1 MDAQDRQRRPRA
13 DPGSGAKPEHDADCD
28 HRRLDEHRDRQAESG
43 DGFHA
48 AEVEGQG
55 RHGAGDEAAG
65 VVAVVT
71 DSRWVGRS
79 YETAPFEVTEQSIR
93 DYMAAV
99 GDLREDGDLVAP
111 PTYAMVYGFDA
122 YWQLWTDQEVAL
134 DVAHLVHGEQR
145 FSFQRPVR
153 AGDRIRTTGR
163 LTAINTRGDMELVSF
178 ELKAIDERDQPVSDG
193 TALFIIRK
201 P

>member
-1 MDAQDRQRRPRA
+1 
-13 DPGSGAKPEHDADCD
+13 
-28 HRRLDEHRDRQAESG
+28 
-43 DGFHA
+43 
-48 AEVEGQG
+48 
-55 RHGAGDEAAG
+55 
-65 VVAVVT
+65 VT
-71 DSRWVGRS
+71 DARWVGRS

-99 GDLREDGDLVAP
+99 GDVQEDGALVAP

-145 FSFQRPVR
+145 FTFQRPVR

-163 LTAINTRGDMELVSF
+163 LTAINTLGDMDLVTF
-178 ELKAIDERDQPVSDG
+178 ELKATDEQDRPVSDG